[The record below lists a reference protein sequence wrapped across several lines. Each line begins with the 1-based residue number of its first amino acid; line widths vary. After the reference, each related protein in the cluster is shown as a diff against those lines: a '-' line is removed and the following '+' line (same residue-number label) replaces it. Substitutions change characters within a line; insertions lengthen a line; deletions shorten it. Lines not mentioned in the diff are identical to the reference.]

1 LLFFASE
8 IIVLIFSKP
17 SLRLFCICILPLGLL
32 TTGKTSWAQTPLS
45 AANQIAASSKDV
57 SLPTLQQAL
66 EAAWQLDSTART
78 VNAKQAE
85 IAAKQ
90 RAASGWIAGAP
101 SVSIAHRT
109 DRLNKNGGLREYE
122 AEVDLPLWDRSTQAA
137 TKQQLSM
144 EEQFIAP
151 SAQLAKL
158 KLAGSLRNLMADYA
172 LAQLEHDLALRKLSE
187 SEQLAA
193 DIDRRLRAGD
203 VARLDALQAQ
213 SSISQARGQAA
224 LALAAKQR
232 LLAQWKS
239 ATSLD
244 QMALLPAAP
253 QGLGNPT
260 PAVPQQ
266 HPAMLAGRAQVALAQ
281 AKLRLAE
288 TDKRDPMELALG
300 ITRERSAFGAASES
314 NLRVALRIPLG
325 NDNRN
330 LPRITTART
339 EVMQA
344 QAELDTTERQL
355 TLDVSTALAAQQT
368 SQLLYKTLQ
377 ERAQIA
383 AQTQSLITRAYSLGE
398 RDLQARLRADSEK
411 YEADL
416 AASRA
421 LAEQSRAAAQLQQAL
436 GLLP

>member
-1 LLFFASE
+1 LL
-8 IIVLIFSKP
+8 IISKQ
-17 SLRLFCICILPLGLL
+17 SLRLLCISILPLGLL
-32 TTGKTSWAQTPLS
+32 IVGKASWAQNQAEAPQKITASS
-45 AANQIAASSKDV
+45 AAV
-57 SLPTLQQAL
+57 SLPSFQQAL
-66 EAAWQLDSTART
+66 EAAWLLDSTART
-78 VNAKQAE
+78 VSAKRGE

-90 RAASGWIAGAP
+90 QAASSWIAGAP

-122 AEVDLPLWDRSTQAA
+122 AEVDVPLWDRSTQAA
-137 TKQQLSM
+137 TQQQLSM

-158 KLAGSLRNLMADYA
+158 KLAGSLRNLMAEHA
-172 LAQLEHDLALRKLSE
+172 VAQLEHDLALRKLSE
-187 SEQLAA
+187 SEKLAA
-193 DIDRRLRAGD
+193 DIERRLRAGD

-213 SSISQARGQAA
+213 SSIIQARGQAA

-239 ATSLD
+239 ATNLD
-244 QMALLPAAP
+244 QMAQHSPAP
-253 QGLGNPT
+253 QTTTDPNS
-260 PAVPQQ
+260 AVPQQ
-266 HPAMLAGRAQVALAQ
+266 HPAMLAGRAQLALAQ

-330 LPRITTART
+330 MPRITAARA
-339 EVMQA
+339 EVALA

-355 TLDVSTALAAQQT
+355 TLDISAAFATLQT
-368 SQLLYKTLQ
+368 SQLLYKTMQ

-383 AQTQSLITRAYSLGE
+383 AQSQSLITRAYSLGE
-398 RDLQARLRADSEK
+398 RDLQARLRADSER